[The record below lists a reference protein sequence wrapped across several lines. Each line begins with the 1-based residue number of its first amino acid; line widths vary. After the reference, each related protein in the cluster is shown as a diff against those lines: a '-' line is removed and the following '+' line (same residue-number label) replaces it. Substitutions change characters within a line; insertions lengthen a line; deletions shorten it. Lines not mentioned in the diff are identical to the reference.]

1 MPSGSKDRTDRRIQ
15 DKVEWKMEGTKSCLR
30 SIKFE
35 FTHTHTNCMAQQ
47 NPSESCIRA
56 PEDILRVIFGS
67 RKPSKHCKLVCIL
80 SKTAFTVL

>member
-35 FTHTHTNCMAQQ
+35 FTHTHTQIVWPNKTL
-47 NPSESCIRA
+47 
-56 PEDILRVIFGS
+56 LRV
-67 RKPSKHCKLVCIL
+67 
-80 SKTAFTVL
+80 A